1 MIWAEARDQPLPA
14 AAADPLNQRERE
26 GGNRGRLGELEQEQ
40 ASKHA
45 CMCGFVFFVF
55 VCVWKMNKK
64 IAKDAFLK

>member
-40 ASKHA
+40 ASKQA
-45 CMCGFVFFVF
+45 CMHVWFCLLC
-55 VCVWKMNKK
+55 VCVCLENE
-64 IAKDAFLK
+64 